1 MSDGSSSGSD
11 VEFIDLTEDD
21 NSHPDID
28 GHYNDAPDQEDILL
42 GLDVHGE
49 PISHSIYRP
58 GGPMDTDNEEESSD
72 DGQQTPEAEESLFF
86 GDDDDDGEISNGD
99 GDDGGHRG
107 PPSPP
112 SSDDPGSES
121 DGSEDTD
128 NHHDDDDDDEDDDE
142 DVDDQSQANHHNQG
156 ASNGGS
162 PGGDDS
168 GDDSSEDEADPD
180 EEDPD
185 DEDVDNNPINHDD
198 EEGNV
203 EHGHKNPNGNL
214 LQVLE
219 EERVEWPEWNGQCF
233 DTCHPIWDRVARK
246 FAHYRNQFLHKR
258 NELRE
263 CKRVNRNRVTDRNRR
278 IRELN
283 ERVDIMKEAVR
294 EFYAA
299 NETNIQEN
307 IRLVA
312 ENEALRDLVPEEELE
327 DFPDPVRLRIED
339 MEASLPQDIRNRLP
353 PDVKTRL
360 RVWRRRPVNLR
371 KTERLWPKAYTRWVR
386 RGHHPDYDNW
396 GDIYKLS
403 CQEENMS
410 WAFGKNTPPKTHPH
424 LVLCAPTA
432 EQERSAIMDEGESEC
447 GGCTPQPHHR
457 RECGQ
462 DEEQDLGTAALDL
475 LRPDQRHF
483 IMIKALQYVLVF
495 DDEVVHAISRLDP
508 YFEPKRV
515 DRNCNN
521 KVSLL
526 HRFHIGRERVS
537 LTFGTINPQEL
548 LAPLMHIELL
558 WMGSQRL
565 TYRVDSRGK
574 YTSRRTHDLAYLPEA
589 CRLKTVAI
597 HLPESSK
604 QYMRRKHEPPQIVE
618 FLAQKTASQPNFRRF
633 RALRT
638 LQGADYLYCLRGV
651 REVTFFDYDMWRD
664 DGMKMPVRDWT
675 FVRDINESVRRE
687 KSANDEHF
695 SQLRNLAPLLIRPS
709 VELARQLEEIVNPE
723 PQRMGLMSPPPDM
736 YPQLQAA
743 LDLADSS
750 ENGSDGDASDGDSD
764 EEMGEDT
771 DDDGSDG
778 DGDDGGADAY
788 FNYQH
793 LGADDHGGERD
804 ESPADLDELAAGL
817 SDILSDDQSDS
828 DSEQEQKKEVWSNNG
843 QTIDLMSDD
852 EDDEDDDGSQYG
864 RDRSTSLFVRSP
876 PREHRP
882 EFTTKVE
889 TPSPPRA
896 TPPALADQAQ
906 ITPVRETRADSSLF
920 VSPTPYEALNPQAGN
935 RSSPIDLTEP
945 MGVSFSSP
953 APSSRSSS
961 SSSSCSSGFK
971 REWSFISM
979 DDDDENDGDDEDEGF
994 RVLGSLPKRPRR
1006 PDGDGDDDGVEMMD
1020 LEEEPQ
1026 QEPQQEP
1033 QEGLQE
1039 EPQEF
1044 VMA

>member
-1 MSDGSSSGSD
+1 MSDGSSSDSD
-11 VEFIDLTEDD
+11 AEFIDLTEGD

-28 GHYNDAPDQEDILL
+28 GHHDDAPDQEEISL
-42 GLDVHGE
+42 GLDTHGE
-49 PISHSIYRP
+49 TISHIIYRP
-58 GGPMDTDNEEESSD
+58 GDPMDVDDEETNSD
-72 DGQQTPEAEESLFF
+72 DDQQTPEAEGSLFF
-86 GDDDDDGEISNGD
+86 SDDDDDSEISNGD

-128 NHHDDDDDDEDDDE
+128 NHHDDEDDDV

-156 ASNGGS
+156 APNGGS

-168 GDDSSEDEADPD
+168 GDDSSDDEADSD
-180 EEDPD
+180 EEGPN
-185 DEDVDNNPINHDD
+185 DEDVDNDPINRDD

-203 EHGHKNPNGNL
+203 EHGHKNPNGDL

-219 EERVEWPEWNGQCF
+219 EERVEWPEWNGDCL
-233 DTCHPIWDRVARK
+233 DTCHPLWDRVARK
-246 FAHYRNQFLHKR
+246 FACYRNQFLHKR

-263 CKRVNRNRVTDRNRR
+263 CKRVNRSRVTDRNRD
-278 IRELN
+278 IRGLN
-283 ERVDIMKEAVR
+283 ELVEIMKEAVR

-299 NETNIQEN
+299 NEINIQEN

-353 PDVKTRL
+353 PDVKAHF
-360 RVWRRRPVNLR
+360 RVWRRRPVSLR
-371 KTERLWPKAYTRWVR
+371 KTERLWPKVYTRWVR
-386 RGHHPDYDNW
+386 RGRHPDYDNW
-396 GDIYKLS
+396 GEIYKLS

-432 EQERSAIMDEGESEC
+432 EQERSAIIDEGESEC
-447 GGCTPQPHHR
+447 GGCTPQPYHR

-462 DEEQDLGTAALDL
+462 DEEQDLGPAALDL

-515 DRNCNN
+515 DGN
-521 KVSLL
+521 S
-526 HRFHIGRERVS
+526 
-537 LTFGTINPQEL
+537 
-548 LAPLMHIELL
+548 
-558 WMGSQRL
+558 
-565 TYRVDSRGK
+565 
-574 YTSRRTHDLAYLPEA
+574 YLPEA

-687 KSANDEHF
+687 KPANDEHF
-695 SQLRNLAPLLIRPS
+695 SQLRYLAPLLIRPS
-709 VELARQLEEIVNPE
+709 AELAEQLEEIVNPA
-723 PQRMGLMSPPPDM
+723 PQDMGLMSPPPDM

-743 LDLADSS
+743 LDEADNS
-750 ENGSDGDASDGDSD
+750 ENESDGDDSDEDSD
-764 EEMGEDT
+764 EEMGGDT

-778 DGDDGGADAY
+778 DDDDGGSSSGNSGGADAH

-793 LGADDHGGERD
+793 LAADDHNRERD

-817 SDILSDDQSDS
+817 FDILSDEQSDS
-828 DSEQEQKKEVWSNNG
+828 DSEQEQKKEVWSDNG
-843 QTIDLMSDD
+843 QAIDLISDD
-852 EDDEDDDGSQYG
+852 EDDNGPQYG

-882 EFTTKVE
+882 EFTTKIE

-896 TPPALADQAQ
+896 TPPVLADQAE
-906 ITPVRETRADSSLF
+906 ITPARETSADSSLF
-920 VSPTPYEALNPQAGN
+920 VSPTPYEALNPRAGD
-935 RSSPIDLTEP
+935 RESPIDLTEP
-945 MGVSFSSP
+945 MEVSFSSP
-953 APSSRSSS
+953 APSSRSTSS
-961 SSSSCSSGFK
+961 SSSSTCSSGSK
-971 REWSFISM
+971 RDHSCISV
-979 DDDDENDGDDEDEGF
+979 DDDEENDGDDEDEGF
-994 RVLGSLPKRPRR
+994 RVFGSFAKRPRR
-1006 PDGDGDDDGVEMMD
+1006 PDGDGDDDGVEMKD
-1020 LEEEPQ
+1020 LEEEEEESQ
-1026 QEPQQEP
+1026 KEP
-1033 QEGLQE
+1033 QE
-1039 EPQEF
+1039 EF
-1044 VMA
+1044 AMV

>member
-28 GHYNDAPDQEDILL
+28 GHYNDAPDQEDILI

-49 PISHSIYRP
+49 PISHIIYRP
-58 GGPMDTDNEEESSD
+58 GGPMDTDSEEESSD
-72 DGQQTPEAEESLFF
+72 DGQQTPEAEGSLFF
-86 GDDDDDGEISNGD
+86 GDDDDDGEISNG

-128 NHHDDDDDDEDDDE
+128 NHRDDDDDDEDDDD

-156 ASNGGS
+156 APTGGS

-168 GDDSSEDEADPD
+168 GDDSSDDEADPN
-180 EEDPD
+180 
-185 DEDVDNNPINHDD
+185 DEDVDNDPINRDD

-203 EHGHKNPNGNL
+203 EHGHKNPDADL
-214 LQVLE
+214 PQVLE
-219 EERVEWPEWNGQCF
+219 EESIEWPEWNGQCL
-233 DTCHPIWDRVARK
+233 DTCHPLWDRVARK
-246 FAHYRNQFLHKR
+246 FADYRNGFLKKR
-258 NELRE
+258 EELRR
-263 CKRVNRNRVTDRNRR
+263 CKRTNKSRVTDRNRQ
-278 IRELN
+278 IRGLN
-283 ERVDIMKEAVR
+283 ELVEIMKEAVR

-299 NETNIQEN
+299 NEINIQEN

-353 PDVKTRL
+353 PDVKTHL
-360 RVWRRRPVNLR
+360 RAWRRRPVNLR

-447 GGCTPQPHHR
+447 GGCTPQPYHR

-462 DEEQDLGTAALDL
+462 DEEQDLGPAALDL

-483 IMIKALQYVLVF
+483 IMIKVLQYVLVF

-548 LAPLMHIELL
+548 LAPLMVSKEWHLI
-558 WMGSQRL
+558 GSSL
-565 TYRVDSRGK
+565 FYGANKFAFSSIGEVDSRGK

-687 KSANDEHF
+687 KPANDEHF
-695 SQLRNLAPLLIRPS
+695 SQLRYLAPLLIRPS
-709 VELARQLEEIVNPE
+709 AELAEQLEEIVNPA
-723 PQRMGLMSPPPDM
+723 PQRMGLLSPPPDM

-743 LDLADSS
+743 LDQADNS
-750 ENGSDGDASDGDSD
+750 ENESDGDASDGDSD
-764 EEMGEDT
+764 EEMGGDT
-771 DDDGSDG
+771 D
-778 DGDDGGADAY
+778 DDGGADAY

-793 LGADDHGGERD
+793 LAADRHSRERD

-817 SDILSDDQSDS
+817 SDILSDDQSDF
-828 DSEQEQKKEVWSNNG
+828 DSEQEQKKEVWSDNG
-843 QTIDLMSDD
+843 QTIDLIS
-852 EDDEDDDGSQYG
+852 DDEDDDGPQYG

-896 TPPALADQAQ
+896 TPPVLADQAE
-906 ITPVRETRADSSLF
+906 ITPARETSADSSLF
-920 VSPTPYEALNPQAGN
+920 VSPTPYEALNPRAGD
-935 RSSPIDLTEP
+935 RESPIDLTEP
-945 MGVSFSSP
+945 MEVSFSSP
-953 APSSRSSS
+953 DPSSRSSS
-961 SSSSCSSGFK
+961 SSCTCSSGFK
-971 REWSFISM
+971 RGHSCISV
-979 DDDDENDGDDEDEGF
+979 DDDEENDGDDEDEGF
-994 RVLGSLPKRPRR
+994 RVFGSLPKRPRR

-1020 LEEEPQ
+1020 LEEESQ
-1026 QEPQQEP
+1026 AE
-1033 QEGLQE
+1033 LQE
-1039 EPQEF
+1039 ELQEEF
-1044 VMA
+1044 VMV